1 MPSECEIPSP
11 ALPAT
16 EPPPEERAARLA
28 AELDAA
34 FKARGRLYWDLY
46 VTLREAHGEAA
57 AERLLSEAIERRGAA
72 AGHALFA
79 GLDAPTPLQV
89 AETFLTRASPDWG
102 RLFPHALRQGE
113 DGTVRVLVRRCPL
126 KDAWEE
132 DGRSEAEIA
141 LLCRIAGRAD
151 HGVFG
156 ASGVG
161 FSAETWVPGHTGCC
175 HLTLSPRMAP
185 QAASPTAS
193 GGAAAA

>member
-1 MPSECEIPSP
+1 MDDEREIPSP
-11 ALPAT
+11 ALPAE
-16 EPPPEERAARLA
+16 EPSPEERAARLA

-46 VTLREAHGEAA
+46 LTLREAHGEAE
-57 AERLLSEAIERRGAA
+57 AERLLAAAIERRGAA
-72 AGHALFA
+72 AGQALFA
-79 GLDAPTPLQV
+79 GLAAPTPMRV

-102 RLFPHALRQGE
+102 RLFPHAIRART

-126 KDAWEE
+126 KEAWEE

-161 FSAETWVPGHTGCC
+161 FSAETWVPGEEGCC
-175 HLTLSPRMAP
+175 RLTFAPGSPGGGP
-185 QAASPTAS
+185 GGTAA
-193 GGAAAA
+193 G